1 MLTLVC
7 AVGTVTPAH
16 GQSERARNTAR
27 IAQEVATIPFTSY
40 GAHKEQTFDVYVQKR
55 VVPGS
60 DKAPIIVMVH
70 GGAWRMGDKAAR
82 GVVQNKVERWVP
94 NGFVLVSVDYR
105 LLPEAN
111 PLEQAQD
118 VALALA
124 RIQARAPEW
133 NADGTKVIL
142 MGHSAGGHLVSLLS
156 ANPQIAYS
164 LGAMP
169 WLGTVSLDS
178 AALDIEAIMRAPHS
192 RLYDDAFGA
201 KPNPLWRQA
210 SPTAMLNANARPTLL
225 VCATKRRTDSCDA
238 ARTYEGRVNALG
250 VRAEVVEVD
259 LDHMQINSLLGE
271 WRPYTRRVERFM
283 ATLDP
288 LVASR
293 LEK

>member
-1 MLTLVC
+1 M
-7 AVGTVTPAH
+7 
-16 GQSERARNTAR
+16 RNTAR
-27 IAQEVATIPFTSY
+27 IAQDVATFPFTSY
-40 GAHKEQTFDVYVQKR
+40 GTHKEQTFDVYMQKR
-55 VVPGS
+55 IVPGS
-60 DKAPIIVMVH
+60 APAPIIVMVH

-94 NGFVLVSVDYR
+94 NGFLLVSVDYR

-111 PLEQAQD
+111 PLQQAQD

-124 RIQARAPEW
+124 RVQSRAREW

-142 MGHSAGGHLVSLLS
+142 MGHSAGGHLVSLLN

-164 LGAMP
+164 LGAQP

-178 AALDIEAIMRAPHS
+178 AALDMEAIMRAPHS

-201 KPNPLWRQA
+201 KPNPLWREA
-210 SPTAMLNANARPTLL
+210 SPTAMLNSNARPTLL
-225 VCATKRRTDSCDA
+225 VCGSKRKTTDSCEV
-238 ARTYEGRVNALG
+238 ARNYEARVKALG
-250 VRAEVVEVD
+250 ARAEVVEVD

-271 WRPYTRRVERFM
+271 WRPYTRRVEQFM